1 MTGVLA
7 VVVTILA
14 AVAVATVLYFVLK
27 HSTTLLLNSVV
38 GVVVLFALDWL
49 HILSPGVPIT
59 LGAVLVCAFGG
70 LPGVI
75 ALVGLHLLG
84 LNV

>member
-27 HSTTLLLNSVV
+27 RSTTLLLNSVV
-38 GVVVLFALDWL
+38 GVLVLFALDWL
-49 HILSPGVPIT
+49 HVLSPGVPIT

-84 LNV
+84 LHI

>member
-1 MTGVLA
+1 MLA

-14 AVAVATVLYFVLK
+14 AVAVAALLYVVLRR
-27 HSTTLLLNSVV
+27 STALLLNSVV

-49 HILSPGVPIT
+49 EILDPAVQIT

-70 LPGVI
+70 LPGVA
-75 ALVGLHLLG
+75 ALVVLHLLG
-84 LNV
+84 LDV

>member
-1 MTGVLA
+1 MTDMLA

-14 AVAVATVLYFVLK
+14 AIAVATVLYFVLK
-27 HSTTLLLNSVV
+27 RSTMLLLNSVV

-49 HILSPGVPIT
+49 HVLSPGVPIT

-70 LPGVI
+70 LPGVV
-75 ALVGLHLLG
+75 ALVALHLLG
-84 LNV
+84 FDV